1 MGSTASLP
9 EHLAAIFMEAQA
21 RDQDLPLDLITLL
34 SQMGLGRDRLLA
46 EQATNSLYRLII
58 LPLCDDFTDHGTAVA
73 NKVIITMLQAFL
85 RTSAGAAA
93 RQILATHKLSDPAAI
108 IERHR
113 QLQQGKPLSQAHSA
127 LIKKAFILS
136 RVTLG
141 ADIAITSIIAQRLR
155 QALPQAEI
163 FLVGPDHL
171 SRLFAGGSLRF
182 IDFPFDRDGSLHE
195 KFAAWPRLYNC
206 LAEQTKNLA
215 RREIALFDPD
225 SRLSQLG
232 LLPLVPLSSTYYL
245 TSRTDSAGEATLPE
259 ITNAWLDR
267 IVPDSSR
274 AMPSFCLQPSVQQKA
289 RLFFQYLPATTFTVL
304 INFGVGND
312 ANKRLG
318 TTFEKELLEALL
330 AIPDTLVILDS
341 GKGGPEH
348 EAAKRLMAKTAE
360 KGYKTAELSETE
372 LADATIASGTAL
384 LRFSGN
390 IDAVAALIDHS
401 HLFIGYDSCCQ
412 HLATATRTPAIIC
425 FAGAA
430 NKRFLRRWQPG
441 NHHGKTTTIVIDK
454 QPCTSSQRTA
464 LINKII
470 KKAASCHPGQ

>member
-1 MGSTASLP
+1 MTSMVSLP

-21 RDQDLPLDLITLL
+21 HDQDLPLELITLL
-34 SQMGLGRDRLLA
+34 SQMGLGGDPQLA
-46 EQATNSLYRLII
+46 DQATNSLYRLII

-85 RTSAGAAA
+85 RTRAGAAA
-93 RQILATHKLSDPAAI
+93 RQILTAEKLDSPTDLV
-108 IERHR
+108 ERHR
-113 QLQQGKPLSQAHSA
+113 QLQQSKPLSQAQGA

-141 ADIAITSIIAQRLR
+141 ADIAITSIIVQRLR

-163 FLVGPDHL
+163 FLVGPEHL
-171 SRLFAGGSLRF
+171 SRLFAGCNLRF

-195 KFAAWPRLYNC
+195 KFAAWPRLHHY
-206 LAEQTKNLA
+206 LTEQTKGLSH
-215 RREIALFDPD
+215 REIALFDPD

-232 LLPLVPLSSTYYL
+232 LLPLVPVSSTYYL
-245 TSRTDSAGEATLPE
+245 TSRTERAGEATLPE
-259 ITNAWLDR
+259 ITNAWLER

-274 AMPSFCLQPSVQQKA
+274 ALPSFWLPTSVQQEA
-289 RLFFQYLPATTFTVL
+289 RLFFQHLPAATFTVL

-318 TTFEKELLEALL
+318 ITFEEELLVALL
-330 AIPDTLVILDS
+330 TRPDTLVILDS
-341 GKGGPEH
+341 GKDGPEH
-348 EAAKRLMAKTAE
+348 EAAKRLMAKIAK
-360 KGYKTAELSETE
+360 KGYKTAELSEKE
-372 LADATIASGTAL
+372 LPDATIASGTRL

-390 IDAVAALIDHS
+390 IDAVAALIDLS

-430 NKRFLRRWQPG
+430 NKRFLRRWQPS

-454 QPCTSSQRTA
+454 QPLTSSQRTE

-470 KKAASCHPGQ
+470 KKAASCHPKQ